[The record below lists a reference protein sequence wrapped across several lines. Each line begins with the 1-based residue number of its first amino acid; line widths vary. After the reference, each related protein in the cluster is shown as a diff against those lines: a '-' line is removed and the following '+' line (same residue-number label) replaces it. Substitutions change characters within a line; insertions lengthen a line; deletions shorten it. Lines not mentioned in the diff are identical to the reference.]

1 MTQIERQY
9 SLPVCVV
16 KVTVIYFYN
25 YVCCV
30 LLPVGRVKIQQKLH
44 AIIINFNLERKIA
57 HEKYAHNCNR
67 VKNFSNK
74 LDNFTML

>member
-44 AIIINFNLERKIA
+44 TIINFNLERKIA
-57 HEKYAHNCNR
+57 HEKCAHNCNH